1 MGKGYIGK
9 IGNAGVQVVE
19 APYKSKKKA
28 KSKVIKGNDLRQ

>member
-1 MGKGYIGK
+1 MEKGYIGK
-9 IGNAGVQVVE
+9 IGNAGAQVVE